1 MAASVGPY
9 GAILHDGSEY
19 RGRYGLT
26 VDELV
31 AFHRPRLDVLLSAR
45 PDAIAVET
53 IPDLDEAAA
62 VAEVL
67 GALPAGGPPAW
78 IAFSCAADGRLHS
91 GHDVADAAA
100 LVAAVPGVVAVGVNC
115 TRPADVAP
123 ALERIRSVTE
133 LPLVV
138 YPNGG
143 GSWDAEHNCWHDQEF
158 AADDLVAEWLDLG
171 VRLLGGCCGYG
182 PSALAALG
190 SVVAALERS

>member
-1 MAASVGPY
+1 M
-9 GAILHDGSEY
+9 
-19 RGRYGLT
+19 T

-53 IPDLDEAAA
+53 IPDLDEAVAL
-62 VAEVL
+62 AEVL
-67 GALPAGGPPAW
+67 GSLPPGAPPAW

-190 SVVAALERS
+190 SVVASLERS